1 MANTSTFTLRSAIE
15 KDSAKLTGPNF
26 LDWYRNLRIILKQEK
41 KEYVLEKPVPEKPKA
56 DTDGK
61 ISAAEQAIYDK
72 HVNDDLDVTCLML
85 TIMNSELQKQ
95 LEKLSAYD
103 IIGQLRELF
112 QVQART
118 ERYETSKAL
127 YQCKLAE
134 GSPVSPHV
142 LKMMG
147 YIENLNRLGYPL
159 SKELA
164 TDIILQSLP
173 ISYHQFILN
182 FNMNGLEKSMTEL
195 HGMLKTAEQNLRKPN
210 DVLLVKKETNFKKKG
225 KAKAKAKE
233 RAKAKTKLRVGP

>member
-1 MANTSTFTLRSAIE
+1 MANTSGFSLRSSIE
-15 KDSAKLTGPNF
+15 KESAKLTGPNF

-41 KEYVLEKPVPEKPKA
+41 KEYVLDKPIPEKPA
-56 DTDGK
+56 TDDK
-61 ISAAEQAIYDK
+61 CVISVEEQKNYEK

-103 IIGQLRELF
+103 IIVQLRELF

-147 YIENLNRLGYPL
+147 YIENLSRLGYSL

-164 TDIILQSLP
+164 SDIIL
-173 ISYHQFILN
+173 
-182 FNMNGLEKSMTEL
+182 
-195 HGMLKTAEQNLRKPN
+195 
-210 DVLLVKKETNFKKKG
+210 
-225 KAKAKAKE
+225 
-233 RAKAKTKLRVGP
+233 